1 MVVPIIYSFVKPLG
15 RPRRAVLMICG
26 SQIEEYVIATNI
38 IDRVGESITRTISVK
53 KMKRV
58 ISGRKGELRRS
69 IRLNIHTQSSLRI
82 GTSVMD
88 EESKKGRLSCGRN
101 WLRERIRG
109 GGY

>member
-1 MVVPIIYSFVKPLG
+1 MVVPIIYSFAKPLG
-15 RPRRAVLMICG
+15 RPRRAVLIICG
-26 SQIEEYVIATNI
+26 SQIEEYVTATNI

-58 ISGRKGELRRS
+58 ISGSKNELRRV

-88 EESKKGRLSCGRN
+88 EESEKGRLSCGR
-101 WLRERIRG
+101 
-109 GGY
+109 